1 MNQFE
6 VGVFSGQ
13 LHPGLVNHMLFFVRE
28 QGYRAAIQMGVTL
41 AWIKKSGSGI
51 TAAFQLNSFYGLS
64 QSHGRGSDFQK
75 LIGDH
80 RLT

>member
-13 LHPGLVNHMLFFVRE
+13 LHHGLVNHMLFRIRE

-41 AWIKKSGSGI
+41 AQIKKGGSGI
-51 TAAFQLNSFYGLS
+51 TAAF
-64 QSHGRGSDFQK
+64 
-75 LIGDH
+75 
-80 RLT
+80 